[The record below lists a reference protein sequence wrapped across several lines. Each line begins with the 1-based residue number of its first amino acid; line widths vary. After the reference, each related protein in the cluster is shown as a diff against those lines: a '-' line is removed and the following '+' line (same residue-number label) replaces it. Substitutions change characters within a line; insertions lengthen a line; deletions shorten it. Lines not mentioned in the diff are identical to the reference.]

1 MTVLT
6 LKKKVIRSH
15 AKSKSFHEVLE
26 NLVKKEEDF
35 KKTRNCF
42 KGSPSRNVFVLNLKF
57 FFCGV
62 NPKFFQGYQRITVA
76 N

>member
-1 MTVLT
+1 MVQYFDF
-6 LKKKVIRSH
+6 KEKVIRSH
-15 AKSKSFHEVLE
+15 AKSKSLHEVLE

-42 KGSPSRNVFVLNLKF
+42 KDYPSRNVFVINLKSF
-57 FFCGV
+57 YGV
-62 NPKFFQGYQRITVA
+62 NPTFQGYIRITVA